1 MAARSSDDLGARIV
15 AVAREWIGTPYCHQA
30 SCKGVGS
37 DCLGLIRGVWREI
50 FGPEPRP
57 IGVYSANWGEVIG
70 KDDLCKE
77 LSAHFLPTAI
87 DMARHGDIL
96 VFRMFE
102 HGPAKHLAVLANRDL
117 RDAGATMIHVYSG
130 HATCEVR
137 LSSPWLRRLAG
148 AYRFPVK
155 N

>member
-1 MAARSSDDLGARIV
+1 MVDRCSDDPGARVV

-50 FGPEPRP
+50 VGPEPRP
-57 IGVYSANWGEVIG
+57 IGAYSANWSDTTG
-70 KDDLCKE
+70 KDDLSE
-77 LSAHFLPTAI
+77 GLRAHFLPAAI

-96 VFRMFE
+96 VFRMRE
-102 HGPAKHLAVLANRDL
+102 HGPAKHLAVLADRDL
-117 RDAGATMIHVYSG
+117 RDPGATMIHVYSG

-137 LSSPWLRRLAG
+137 LSTPWRRRLVG
-148 AYRFPVK
+148 AYRFPM
-155 N
+155 NN